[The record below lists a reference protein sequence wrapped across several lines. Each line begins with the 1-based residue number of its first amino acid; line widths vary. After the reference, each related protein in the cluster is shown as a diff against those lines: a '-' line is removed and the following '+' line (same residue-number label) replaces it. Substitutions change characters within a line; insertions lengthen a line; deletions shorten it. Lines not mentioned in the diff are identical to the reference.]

1 MTDFGQYLT
10 EKTGLRLSEEKLS
23 SLSKI
28 YKVEDFTGEKL
39 FEMANNLV
47 NPETSFFRNM
57 EIANLLKNL
66 MEKDNRRIWF
76 AGCSTGQEVYSTFLL
91 SKKTVDLDLVGTDIS
106 LDSINHAKKGKYV
119 LHRSKEI
126 EKVDMF
132 KNEPF
137 LNIFPSE
144 SLTSV
149 HVEFNQSLR
158 RIIHFDTHNLVTG
171 PYSFGYDI
179 VVCRNVL
186 LHMTDKGKLQVL
198 KSLAESVKNG
208 GYLLLGDTDPK
219 MNSDSWM
226 RIKEGNLV
234 VWKKL

>member
-1 MTDFGQYLT
+1 MTDLGQYLT

-28 YKVEDFTGEKL
+28 YKVKDFTGEKL

-106 LDSINHAKKGKYV
+106 FDSINPQKKENTFSIGVRK
-119 LHRSKEI
+119 
-126 EKVDMF
+126 
-132 KNEPF
+132 
-137 LNIFPSE
+137 
-144 SLTSV
+144 
-149 HVEFNQSLR
+149 LR
-158 RIIHFDTHNLVTG
+158 RLIC
-171 PYSFGYDI
+171 S
-179 VVCRNVL
+179 R
-186 LHMTDKGKLQVL
+186 
-198 KSLAESVKNG
+198 
-208 GYLLLGDTDPK
+208 
-219 MNSDSWM
+219 MNPF
-226 RIKEGNLV
+226 
-234 VWKKL
+234 

>member
-1 MTDFGQYLT
+1 MTDLAQYLT
-10 EKTGLRLSEEKLS
+10 EKTGLRLSEEKLL

-28 YKVEDFTGEKL
+28 YKVEDFAGEKL

-57 EIANLLKNL
+57 EIANLLKNF

-137 LNIFPSE
+137 LNIFP
-144 SLTSV
+144 
-149 HVEFNQSLR
+149 

>member
-1 MTDFGQYLT
+1 
-10 EKTGLRLSEEKLS
+10 
-23 SLSKI
+23 
-28 YKVEDFTGEKL
+28 
-39 FEMANNLV
+39 
-47 NPETSFFRNM
+47 
-57 EIANLLKNL
+57 
-66 MEKDNRRIWF
+66 
-76 AGCSTGQEVYSTFLL
+76 
-91 SKKTVDLDLVGTDIS
+91 
-106 LDSINHAKKGKYV
+106 
-119 LHRSKEI
+119 
-126 EKVDMF
+126 MF

-149 HVEFNQSLR
+149 YVEFSQSLR
-158 RIIHFDTHNLVTG
+158 RIIHFNIHNLVTG

-198 KSLAESVKNG
+198 KSLAESLKKG
-208 GYLLLGDTDPK
+208 GFLLLGDTDPK